1 MKIYLD
7 FEATSPENEIIAI
20 GAVAETGA
28 TFYSLV
34 KPQLS
39 TISPYISQLTHI
51 KPSDLENAKNIS
63 EVLQDF
69 NEWVMKRTDDI
80 MACRF
85 ISYGDDSA
93 FIKHTLPA
101 IKDIYSFS
109 IAAVLMAKME
119 DCYEEMKKFFHGSI
133 KLIHAF
139 NYVQEVEAEQTHNPL
154 DDAKMLQKVYEYT
167 EKNEPLHAHPLSD
180 VVKEHATYNSP
191 RGYFACRS
199 LDKNAKERHF
209 NTCEEA
215 MDWLIKNVV
224 HAQDPSAIHRDR
236 MMGKIMKA
244 VRTRTP
250 YCGFRWRRF

>member
-7 FEATSPENEIIAI
+7 FEATSPENEIIAV
-20 GAVAETGA
+20 GAVAENGA

-51 KPSDLENAKNIS
+51 KQADLEKSKVIS
-63 EVLQDF
+63 EVLKDF
-69 NEWVMKRTDDI
+69 NEWVMKQTEDVMD
-80 MACRF
+80 CRF
-85 ISYGDDSA
+85 ISYGDDSV
-93 FIKHTLPA
+93 FIKSTLPA
-101 IKDIYSFS
+101 IKDIYGFS

-119 DCYEEMKKFFHGSI
+119 NCYDEVKRFFHGSI

-154 DDAKMLQKVYEYT
+154 EDAKMLQKVYEYT
-167 EKNEPLHAHPLSD
+167 EKNEPLYAHPLSD
-180 VVKEHATYNSP
+180 VAKEHAAYNSP
-191 RGYFACRS
+191 HGHFACRT
-199 LDKNAKERHF
+199 LKNGKENIF
-209 NTCEEA
+209 NSCEDA

-224 HAQDPSAIHRDR
+224 HAEDPSAIHRDK

-244 VRTRTP
+244 IRTKTP